1 MLYLTFI
8 PDIYIIYLKI
18 LGFIGGYMRRINTA
32 DLVPGM
38 VTAEDV
44 YNYTN
49 QLILPR
55 GIILTDTTI
64 TKLAFYSIIAVRVE
78 DELASQAPQTD
89 DYTMSYSDR
98 IKKSPEFIKFKRE
111 FENDVESF
119 RSVIND
125 VVEKGSPLDVN
136 RLMNHTLN
144 ILDLGS
150 TTPNIFDML
159 HCMREYDD
167 ATYIHS
173 MNVALICNIFARW
186 LRMNEEEIIKAT
198 TSGLLHDIGKIK
210 IPEEIL
216 KKPDKL
222 TKQEFNII
230 KRHPQEGYRLLLDSK
245 LDPEVLNAVLM
256 HHERC
261 DGTGYPLNLS
271 ANQIGIY
278 AKMVS
283 IADVYDA
290 TTSARVYRGP
300 LCPFSAISIFEQ
312 EGLRKYD
319 PKFVMT
325 FLENVVNTY
334 LLNDVRL
341 NNGTTGTV
349 VFINKNKL
357 SAPTIQTSSGFV
369 NLSTQSE
376 LEIESLI

>member
-1 MLYLTFI
+1 
-8 PDIYIIYLKI
+8 
-18 LGFIGGYMRRINTA
+18 MRRINTTE
-32 DLVPGM
+32 LIPGM
-38 VTAEDV
+38 VTAEDI
-44 YNYTN
+44 YNYNN

-78 DELASQAPQTD
+78 DQLAAQAPQTD

-98 IKKSPEFIKFKRE
+98 IKKSPEFIKFKQE

-186 LRMNEEEIIKAT
+186 LRMSEEEIIKAT
-198 TSGLLHDIGKIK
+198 TCGLLHDIGKIK

-245 LDPEVLNAVLM
+245 LDPEILNAVLM

-357 SAPTIQTSSGFV
+357 SAPTVQTPGGFV

-376 LEIESLI
+376 LEIEALI